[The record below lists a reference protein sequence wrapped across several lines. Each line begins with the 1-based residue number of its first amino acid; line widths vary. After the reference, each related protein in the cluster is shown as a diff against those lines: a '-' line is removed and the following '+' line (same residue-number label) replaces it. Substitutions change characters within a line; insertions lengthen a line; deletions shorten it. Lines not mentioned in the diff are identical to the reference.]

1 MTSFGQFLVEVKSE
15 LGKVIWPSYEEWV
28 GSTVV
33 VLLLVLV
40 FGIYLGGL
48 DFIFSQLASF
58 VFQKYGL
65 S

>member
-1 MTSFGQFLVEVKSE
+1 MTSFGQFLAEVKVE
-15 LGKVIWPSYEEWV
+15 LGKVVWPSYEEWV
-28 GSTVV
+28 GSTIV